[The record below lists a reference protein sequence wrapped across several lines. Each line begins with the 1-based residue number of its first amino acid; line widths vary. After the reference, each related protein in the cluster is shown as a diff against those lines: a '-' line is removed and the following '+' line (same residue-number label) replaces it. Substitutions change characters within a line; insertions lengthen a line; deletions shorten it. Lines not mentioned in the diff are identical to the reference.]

1 MNRMKQL
8 IKEYQ
13 NIEIPE
19 ELHTVVKQ
27 ALRQEKKRK
36 PKKMYIGIAVAAI
49 LFISSVNTSSTIAHA
64 FSDIPV
70 LGKMVNLIT
79 FREYRVNEDT
89 YNANIKVPAVTNL
102 DNKDLEKSL
111 NEKYLQENEK
121 LYQEFLKDMEEVKK
135 SGGGHL
141 GIDSGYEIK
150 TDNEQLLSIA
160 RYNVNTVGSSST
172 TMKFDTIDKK
182 NQILINLPS
191 LFENEDYVDVISENI
206 KEQMRAQMKANP
218 EVSYWVSGIGEEVF
232 DSFEKIGKEQNFYIN
247 NQGKLVISFDKY
259 EVSPGF
265 MGVVEFI
272 IPTDVIQDQLVSN
285 EYIK

>member
-191 LFENEDYVDVISENI
+191 LFEDEDYVDVISENI